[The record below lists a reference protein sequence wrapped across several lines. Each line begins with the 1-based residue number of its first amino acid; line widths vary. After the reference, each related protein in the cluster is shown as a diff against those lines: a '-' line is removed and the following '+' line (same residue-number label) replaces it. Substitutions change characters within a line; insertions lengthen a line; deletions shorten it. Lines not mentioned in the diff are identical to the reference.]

1 MKRLFSAL
9 ILLSAAFFPATAD
22 ASGSAPPQSIE
33 ELRAQISDVLKSA
46 AAEPSA
52 GLALIENGEA
62 AWRGGIGV
70 ADPNTGRRADANTHY
85 RIGSISKIFVA
96 MAVMQQVERGRLS
109 LEASVMELAPE
120 LPVRNTWR
128 DSDPVKVVHLLEHTA
143 GFDDMHY
150 RNWLTRESRPLADI
164 VQDLDAELVTRWRPG
179 QWHAYSNPGYAV
191 AAYLVEKSSGVPF
204 EDYVARELLAPIG
217 LKDTFWSAEGIGS
230 SLATGYEKNGA
241 PAEWQR
247 LKLGVVGALLSTPDD
262 MAKLAAFLVS
272 RGRTA
277 PGVLTEAS
285 LLRMERA
292 ETTASA
298 RAGLTF
304 AYGMGNYTRQVN
316 NLAFHGHDG
325 SLPGYLSTILYSPEH
340 DVAMAV
346 MVATGDYDVFAHV
359 RGLAANY
366 LLRDVDT
373 PEEGAFDGGAV
384 ADAANDGYYFPV
396 NPQNSLWGGIARTM
410 NGAKL
415 SAHGDRYRFAPPLMP
430 FAAVEYFPMPNGQFR
445 DPGKALATGVFVTDD
460 EGRRG
465 LTDIDAAYVR
475 GSWSSVALPQYGVA
489 AALLLMLSSL
499 LFALAWSPRLLFGG
513 ARSIDHLRVR
523 AWPLLATLVFAAA
536 IATATQM
543 RLTDMLGPNAKTI
556 LFWTLGWLFALFAL
570 GGVID
575 GLRKFGA
582 QRSKF
587 VAVHSLAAS
596 LAAFGLACWFL
607 SIGLIGIRLW
617 AW

>member
-1 MKRLFSAL
+1 MKRLFST
-9 ILLSAAFFPATAD
+9 LLFFAATALPTLAGASAD
-22 ASGSAPPQSIE
+22 APAQSIE
-33 ELRAQISDVLKSA
+33 ELHVQIGDVLKSA
-46 AAEPSA
+46 AGEPSA
-52 GLALIENGEA
+52 GLVLIEQGGA
-62 AWRGGIGV
+62 VWHGGIGV
-70 ADPNTGRRADANTHY
+70 ADPETGRPADAVTHY
-85 RIGSISKIFVA
+85 RIGSISKMFVA
-96 MAVMQQVERGRLS
+96 MAVMQQVERGQLS
-109 LEASVMELAPE
+109 LDASVAELAPE
-120 LPVRNTWR
+120 LPMRNRWSN
-128 DSDPVKVVHLLEHTA
+128 SDPVKVVHLLEHTA

-150 RNWLTRESRPLADI
+150 RNWLTRENRPLADI

-204 EDYVARELLAPIG
+204 EEYVARELLAPLG
-217 LKDTFWSAEGIGS
+217 MKDTLWRAERSGS
-230 SLATGYEKNGA
+230 SLATGYEKNGEA
-241 PAEWQR
+241 AEWQQ
-247 LKLGVVGALLSTPDD
+247 LKLGVTGALISTPDD

-277 PGVLTEAS
+277 PGLLTEAS

-304 AYGMGNYTRQVN
+304 AYGMGNYTRQVS

-325 SLPGYLSTILYSPEH
+325 SLPGYLSTVLYSHEH
-340 DVAMAV
+340 NVALAV
-346 MVATGDYDVFAHV
+346 MVATSDYDVFARV
-359 RGLAANY
+359 RALATSY
-366 LLRDVDT
+366 LLRDVET
-373 PEEGAFDGGAV
+373 PEEGAFDAAAV
-384 ADAANDGYYFPV
+384 VDSENDGYYFPV
-396 NPQNSLWGGIARTM
+396 NPQNSLWGGLARTM

-430 FAAVEYFPMPNGQFR
+430 FAAIEYFPMPNGQFR
-445 DPGKALATGVFVTDD
+445 DPGKALATGVFLTDD

-465 LTDIDAAYVR
+465 LTDIDTAYVR
-475 GSWSSVALPQYGVA
+475 GSWWSVALPQYGVA
-489 AALLLMLSSL
+489 VALLLMLSSV
-499 LFALAWSPRLLFGG
+499 LFAFAWSPRLLFGG
-513 ARSIDHLRVR
+513 ARRIDHLRVR
-523 AWPLLATLVFAAA
+523 MWPLLATLVFAAA
-536 IATATQM
+536 VATATQM

-556 LFWTLGWLFALFAL
+556 LFWAFGWLFGLLALI
-570 GGVID
+570 GVID

-582 QRSKF
+582 LRSKL

-596 LAAFGLACWFL
+596 LAAFGIACWFF